1 MPVRSMA
8 IADRV
13 LEHPMPEFG
22 AHFLDLQRHR
32 DVAWR
37 LGAAPD
43 GGREEQ
49 RHGTLHRQAYR
60 TGIVTMWLVTLGIFV
75 LLRLTGDPLSFLL
88 PPDATKEDRAHMIA
102 AYGLNKPLWQQY
114 LIFNKNLAAGR
125 FGESLRWNCA
135 RRPGGVSGSPASHAA
150 THVHRHGVVS
160 YCSALSLGRSS
171 ATHPD
176 TLFDRV
182 GKVLAILG
190 QSMPV
195 FWVGILLILLFTVY
209 LGWLPS
215 AGGIDRLGLK
225 GLILPAATLGWLF
238 VAAHMRIVRSS
249 MLDVLDADYIKMV
262 QAKGMPRRI
271 VIWKH
276 ALKNAAIPIFTL
288 FAVNFAQLISGAVVT
303 ETIFAWP
310 GVGRLLVDSI
320 FVRDYTVVQ
329 AVVFFSAA
337 FIVAI
342 NILVDVTYAWLDP
355 RISIAD

>member
-1 MPVRSMA
+1 M
-8 IADRV
+8 
-13 LEHPMPEFG
+13 
-22 AHFLDLQRHR
+22 
-32 DVAWR
+32 
-37 LGAAPD
+37 
-43 GGREEQ
+43 GRYIVKRIGQ
-49 RHGTLHRQAYR
+49 
-60 TGIVTMWLVTLGIFV
+60 GIVTLWLVTLGVFA

-125 FGESLRWNCA
+125 FGESLRWNSRDALEVFLA
-135 RRPGGVSGSPASHAA
+135 RLPATLQLTCTAMGFSLLL
-150 THVHRHGVVS
+150 GVV
-160 YCSALSLGRSS
+160 LGTLS

-176 TLFDRV
+176 TIFDRV

-249 MLDVLDADYIKMV
+249 MLDALDADYIKMV

-337 FIVAI
+337 FIVTI

-355 RISIAD
+355 RIRIAD